1 MNGSTLTLTLAA
13 ALAAAGLT
21 RRGGAN
27 RATLTPGLRQ
37 VSGETFYWS
46 TDRLVSPGFEVPQA
60 VPRDTPVED
69 VFERVRQR
77 AAPQA
82 PSRLRCVY
90 VCPKLGRGF
99 CSGRRHEHVYK
110 VKVWGKVFTTDGG
123 FWTEAVFRPSHAEG
137 FAESYWS
144 PRGDVMINHAEETL
158 VEGRVVVVSKAS
170 TGHQGSRAAPK
181 LAVQDGADWRAL
193 GERVKAWTDTN
204 ASYDMLDATPSTA
217 GGTWLSGGCRALA
230 SGLVKAYPDLRLAGL
245 FDGEGRL
252 QHVLA
257 ATPGGS
263 FLDADGL
270 STHEALVR
278 RWSEEEV
285 VVGPVRLGPVTKDA
299 LTRSEIPAAPS
310 LSARIANLFRSGS
323 RAARKPKPTTLSD
336 LNLPTTWFH
345 GTAAAFTG
353 PLRPNKG
360 MGGACVWL
368 ADREGAQAYAQG
380 QHGRLI
386 EVRLAPD
393 TKVVDLSNASDPIV
407 REFIRLD
414 RSASN
419 MLWHGR
425 EEVTDAEMADAVAA
439 WERRSTHYD
448 AIEARGWAK
457 GYFRKAGADALLVRD
472 VKGWGGHQAMPSLC
486 VLNRGK
492 IAQQK
497 GATP

>member
-37 VSGETFYWS
+37 ASGETFYWS

-90 VCPKLGRGF
+90 VCPKHGRGV

-137 FAESYWS
+137 FAEDYWS

-217 GGTWLSGGCRALA
+217 GGTWLSGGWRALA

-299 LTRSEIPAAPS
+299 LARSEIPAAPS

-323 RAARKPKPTTLSD
+323 RAVRKPKPTTLSD

-345 GTAAAFTG
+345 GTRCLHRPAA
-353 PLRPNKG
+353 P
-360 MGGACVWL
+360 
-368 ADREGAQAYAQG
+368 QQG
-380 QHGRLI
+380 HGRG
-386 EVRLAPD
+386 VCLA
-393 TKVVDLSNASDPIV
+393 
-407 REFIRLD
+407 R
-414 RSASN
+414 
-419 MLWHGR
+419 
-425 EEVTDAEMADAVAA
+425 
-439 WERRSTHYD
+439 
-448 AIEARGWAK
+448 
-457 GYFRKAGADALLVRD
+457 
-472 VKGWGGHQAMPSLC
+472 
-486 VLNRGK
+486 
-492 IAQQK
+492 
-497 GATP
+497 